1 MFGPKE
7 GYAPSGCN
15 CNVRISLTSIHR
27 SYTHLTFY
35 GSRPVCY
42 LWRPYY
48 PCLNFPL
55 GLDLSLVGS
64 VPLLNINRFRRGQA
78 KRLVDFCALARG
90 WKASLTVSWREV
102 KVSIVAQIAEQFSQ
116 FGRQMHSQNPFLL
129 PSFRTNHP
137 SNYSTSTSKTSRHHS
152 MISGHR
158 LLASSRIV
166 SGKDILDAV
175 RQESRF

>member
-1 MFGPKE
+1 MSFRLIGSCQSLQYTLNTGLPAFPSLR
-7 GYAPSGCN
+7 GCSCHAPN
-15 CNVRISLTSIHR
+15 RN
-27 SYTHLTFY
+27 THGRKIGGL
-35 GSRPVCY
+35 
-42 LWRPYY
+42 
-48 PCLNFPL
+48 CLSATV
-55 GLDLSLVGS
+55 DLSLVGS
-64 VPLLNINRFRRGQA
+64 VPLLNINRFRRGQG